1 MKQLLPIFIA
11 IIAIVTVTISI
22 SLNKKSWTYLSQREK
37 KIVVITVL
45 SGFLLLVVTFL
56 FGINKP

>member
-22 SLNKKSWTYLSQREK
+22 SLNKKSWTDLSQREK